1 MHFLLFI
8 QSFIQS
14 YIFGFQGVAE
24 ELGEF
29 HPRHYRRVQDQRVI
43 VPEQHGHPEAAQRGG
58 LRLQL
63 RSDDSDKSKTL
74 EGLDVF
80 PVLRGELQV
89 MSRVRFLN

>member
-1 MHFLLFI
+1 M
-8 QSFIQS
+8 
-14 YIFGFQGVAE
+14 AE

-29 HPRHYRRVQDQRVI
+29 HPRHHRRVQDQRVT

-63 RSDDSDKSKTL
+63 WPDDSDESKTS

-80 PVLRGELQV
+80 SVL
-89 MSRVRFLN
+89 